1 MKYNYYTQNSPKVS
15 EIGFG
20 AWQLGNPIS
29 WAAMTDKEAI
39 NLVHEA
45 LDMGVNFFDTAP
57 NYGKGASE
65 RLLGEAL
72 KNINRTKIAINTKFG
87 HTHEGHTNYS
97 ASYIRESLEG
107 SLRRLKTDYVDS
119 ILLHSPEEKYLD
131 GNNNDHYE
139 IFEQLIKEGKIL
151 AYGASLEN
159 SEQMTTFINT
169 TGGKVIEAF
178 FNIIHQ
184 DTRFA
189 FELANEK
196 KVAIIAKIPL
206 DSGWLS
212 GKYTA
217 ESTFEGVRSRW
228 SKEDIIQRAQ
238 LIDQIKDI
246 PIEGQTL
253 SQAAIAYC
261 LAYDEI
267 TTVIPGTRNSEQ
279 LGLNVRSSDYPMS
292 QKMVERLEYFYES
305 QIKDNHVPW

>member
-1 MKYNYYTQNSPKVS
+1 
-15 EIGFG
+15 
-20 AWQLGNPIS
+20 
-29 WAAMTDKEAI
+29 MTDKEAI

-169 TGGKVIEAF
+169 TSGKVIKAF

-228 SKEDIIQRAQ
+228 SEADILQRAQ
-238 LIDQIKDI
+238 LVDQIRDI

-253 SQAAIAYC
+253 SQAATAYC

-279 LGLNVRSSDYPMS
+279 LGLNVRSNDYPMS
-292 QKMVERLEYFYES
+292 QKLVERLEHFYKS
-305 QIKDNHVPW
+305 QIKDNYVPW